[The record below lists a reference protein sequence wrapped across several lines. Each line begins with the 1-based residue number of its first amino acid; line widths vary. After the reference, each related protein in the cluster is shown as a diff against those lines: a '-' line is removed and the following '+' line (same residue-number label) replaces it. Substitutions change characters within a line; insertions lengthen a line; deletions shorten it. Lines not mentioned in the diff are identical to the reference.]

1 MQVDFQFFINVIIG
15 IFTFF
20 GSWILKTI
28 WEKTNTN
35 ANHIDELRDHHEDDL
50 KETRQ
55 KINDLALSLP
65 EKYVNKGDFTEL
77 QKVMHHRFDKLE
89 EKLDALKK

>member
-50 KETRQ
+50 K
-55 KINDLALSLP
+55 
-65 EKYVNKGDFTEL
+65 
-77 QKVMHHRFDKLE
+77 
-89 EKLDALKK
+89 